1 MNKITVPAGQV
12 IFREGDNNNAMYI
25 VISGTVEIF
34 FTHKGTAT
42 RLALMKKGDFF
53 GEMALFRARPRS
65 ATARAVLNCELAIIE
80 SKQQLEKYLLSNS
93 EFAAKMVRI
102 LADRLANTNEL
113 LISKL
118 NEITTKEIE
127 YQIEGSP

>member
-1 MNKITVPAGQV
+1 MNKINIQAGQI
-12 IFREGDNNNAMYI
+12 IFREGELNNSMYI
-25 VISGTVEIF
+25 ITSGTVEIF
-34 FTHKGTAT
+34 FTHKNSAT

-53 GEMALFRARPRS
+53 GEMALFRAKPRT
-65 ATARAVLNCELAIIE
+65 ATARAVMDTEMVAVE
-80 SKQQLEKYLLSNS
+80 SKQQLERYLLANP

-127 YQIEGSP
+127 YQIGDT

>member
-1 MNKITVPAGQV
+1 MNKIAVQAGQV
-12 IFREGDNNNAMYI
+12 IFREGENNNAMYI
-25 VISGTVEIF
+25 VLSGTVEIF
-34 FTHKGTAT
+34 FTHKNTAT

-53 GEMALFRARPRS
+53 GEMALFRAKPRT
-65 ATARAVLNCELAIIE
+65 ATARAVLATELAAIE
-80 SKQQLEKYLLSNS
+80 SKQQLEKYLLSNP

-127 YQIEGSP
+127 YQIQD

>member
-1 MNKITVPAGQV
+1 
-12 IFREGDNNNAMYI
+12 MYI
-25 VISGTVEIF
+25 VLSGMVEVF
-34 FTHKGTAT
+34 FTHKNTAT

-53 GEMALFRARPRS
+53 GEMALFRAKPRS
-65 ATARAVLNCELAIIE
+65 ATARAVMNTELASIE
-80 SKQQLEKYLLSNS
+80 SKQQLEKYLLSNP

-127 YQIEGSP
+127 YQIQE

>member
-1 MNKITVPAGQV
+1 MNKIAVQAGQV
-12 IFREGDNNNAMYI
+12 IFREGDNNNTMYI
-25 VISGTVEIF
+25 VLSGTVEIF
-34 FTHKGTAT
+34 FTHKNTAT

-53 GEMALFRARPRS
+53 GEMALFRAKPRT
-65 ATARAVLNCELAIIE
+65 ATARAVLATELAAIE
-80 SKQQLEKYLLSNS
+80 SKQQLEKYLLSNP

-127 YQIEGSP
+127 YQIQD

>member
-1 MNKITVPAGQV
+1 MNKIVVQSGQI
-12 IFREGDNNNAMYI
+12 IFREGDNNNSMYI
-25 VISGTVEIF
+25 VLSGMVEVF
-34 FTHKGTAT
+34 FTHKNTAT

-53 GEMALFRARPRS
+53 GEMALFRAKPRS
-65 ATARAVLNCELAIIE
+65 ATARAVMNTELASIE
-80 SKQQLEKYLLSNS
+80 SKQQLEKYLLSNP

-127 YQIEGSP
+127 YQIQE

>member
-1 MNKITVPAGQV
+1 
-12 IFREGDNNNAMYI
+12 MYI
-25 VISGTVEIF
+25 IISGTVEIF
-34 FTHKGTAT
+34 FTHKNSAT

-53 GEMALFRARPRS
+53 GEMALFRAKPRT
-65 ATARAVLNCELAIIE
+65 ATARAVMDTEMVAVE
-80 SKQQLEKYLLSNS
+80 SKQQLERYLIANP

-127 YQIEGSP
+127 YQIDDK

>member
-1 MNKITVPAGQV
+1 MNKINVQAGQI
-12 IFREGDNNNAMYI
+12 IFREGELNNSMYI
-25 VISGTVEIF
+25 ITSGTVEIF
-34 FTHKGTAT
+34 FTHKNAAT

-53 GEMALFRARPRS
+53 GEMALFRSKPRT
-65 ATARAVLNCELAIIE
+65 ATARAVLDTEMVAVE
-80 SKQQLEKYLLSNS
+80 SKQQLERYLISNP

-127 YQIEGSP
+127 YQIEEK

>member
-1 MNKITVPAGQV
+1 MNKIAVQAGQV
-12 IFREGDNNNAMYI
+12 IFREGESNNAMYI
-25 VISGTVEIF
+25 VLSGTVEVF
-34 FTHKGTAT
+34 FTHKNTAT

-53 GEMALFRARPRS
+53 GEMALFRAKPRT
-65 ATARAVLNCELAIIE
+65 ATARAVLATELAAIE
-80 SKQQLEKYLLSNS
+80 SKQQLEKYLLANP

-127 YQIEGSP
+127 YQIQD